1 MSKLLAEKRWHKVSI
16 IVWYMQMVPFLRF
29 VSVTGSLAYDVAK
42 PSSDI
47 DIFIIAKAGRI
58 WTCRAF
64 ARFFLKLI
72 GQLRTGN
79 LPRERAGKI
88 CPNRF
93 VTDKYL
99 VVNPQNS
106 YHAQDYTQMVPLFD
120 LENLYQKF
128 VIANKWM
135 EKFGYFRP
143 RRALNL
149 VDSVTPSF
157 LRKFLELILG
167 GKFGDYIEKKYQ
179 QSQLKEIKLEEPTV
193 NKSGSTIIANDNE
206 IRIHPAART

>member
-1 MSKLLAEKRWHKVSI
+1 MSKVLTEKRWHKASI
-16 IVWYMQMVPFLRF
+16 IVWYMQMVPFIRF
-29 VSVTGSLAYDVAK
+29 ISITGSLAYDVAK

-47 DIFIIAKAGRI
+47 DIFIIAKVSRI

-64 ARFFLKLI
+64 TRFFLKLI

-79 LPRERAGKI
+79 LPYQRAGKI
-88 CPNRF
+88 CPNRL

-99 VVNPQNS
+99 VINPQNS

-120 LENLYQKF
+120 IGNLYQKF
-128 VIANKWM
+128 IIANKWM
-135 EKFGYFRP
+135 EKYGFFRP

-149 VDSVTPSF
+149 VDSVAPSY
-157 LRKFLELILG
+157 LRKFLELALG
-167 GKFGDYIEKKYQ
+167 GKFGDYIERKYRE
-179 QSQLKEIKLEEPTV
+179 SQLKEVKKEEPTV
-193 NKSGSTIIANDNE
+193 NKSGSSIIANDNE